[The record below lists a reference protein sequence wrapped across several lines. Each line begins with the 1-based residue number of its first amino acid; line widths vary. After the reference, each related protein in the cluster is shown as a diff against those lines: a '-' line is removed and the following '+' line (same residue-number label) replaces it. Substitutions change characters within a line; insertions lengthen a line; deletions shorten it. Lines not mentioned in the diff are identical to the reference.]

1 MKFPMNTNQV
11 YKRPPSIT
19 FRLSV
24 SHDWGIED
32 KRKFSCAILHL
43 WRMYPPNWNPARQ
56 AVQALR
62 ILVPTI
68 KNITIELQKK
78 APVTI
83 FTLCEEC
90 TYLDE
95 TWHARQSRHLV
106 YLLPHKGYYYRLAEE
121 SSSYNFPGVPG
132 FLFGFCVS
140 FLIARKIYIP
150 NIQEDK
156 MNRHVSQD

>member
-1 MKFPMNTNQV
+1 MIEELRIKENVHVQFYIREECTHLTET
-11 YKRPPSIT
+11 RHA
-19 FRLSV
+19 RLSRHFV
-24 SHDWGIED
+24 YWYHKEYYYRVAEES
-32 KRKFSCAILHL
+32 SS
-43 WRMYPPNWNPARQ
+43 YN
-56 AVQALR
+56 
-62 ILVPTI
+62 
-68 KNITIELQKK
+68 
-78 APVTI
+78 

-106 YLLPHKGYYYRLAEE
+106 YLLPHKGYYYRLAEQ